1 MTEEKIKQGEEL
13 IKKLNHLKDQK
24 RRWEAGQE
32 IKSLELCNRS
42 DYGHV
47 DRVME
52 VDKGFINFQD
62 LKLLVI
68 ARIEKRLKEVQTE
81 FDNL

>member
-13 IKKLNHLKDQK
+13 LNKLSWLKDQK

-32 IKSLELCNRS
+32 IKSLELCSRS
-42 DYGHV
+42 DYGRV
-47 DRVME
+47 DKVME
-52 VDKGFINFQD
+52 VYKGFINFQD

>member
-1 MTEEKIKQGEEL
+1 MTGEKIKQGEEFL
-13 IKKLNHLKDQK
+13 KKLSWLKDQK

-32 IKSLELCNRS
+32 IKRLELCNRS
-42 DYGHV
+42 DYGHI

-52 VDKGFINFQD
+52 VSNSFINFEE
-62 LKLLVI
+62 LKLLAI
-68 ARIEKRLKEVQTE
+68 ARIERRLKEVQTE

>member
-13 IKKLNHLKDQK
+13 LKKLSWLKDQK
-24 RRWEAGQE
+24 RRWEAGRE

-62 LKLLVI
+62 LKLLAI
-68 ARIEKRLKEVQTE
+68 ARIERRIEEVQTE

>member
-1 MTEEKIKQGEEL
+1 MTEEKIKQGEEFL
-13 IKKLNHLKDQK
+13 KKLSWLKDQK